1 MLQGLPEGEVRLR
14 ATKQHTVGLSDRK
27 FSGALRSSYLRYV
40 FRKQIH
46 MNSNSLIRLTFA
58 SCAPYNICIVCSI

>member
-46 MNSNSLIRLTFA
+46 MQQLANTS
-58 SCAPYNICIVCSI
+58 NICIVCSI

>member
-40 FRKQIH
+40 FSKANTYEQQLA
-46 MNSNSLIRLTFA
+46 NTS
-58 SCAPYNICIVCSI
+58 NICIVCSI